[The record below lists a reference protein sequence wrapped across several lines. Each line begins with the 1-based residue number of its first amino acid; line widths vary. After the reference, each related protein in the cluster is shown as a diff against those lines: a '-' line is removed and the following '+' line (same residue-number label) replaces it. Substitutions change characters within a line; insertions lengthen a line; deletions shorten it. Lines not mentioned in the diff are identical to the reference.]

1 MRITWGQIEH
11 QILLSLVLFAVFV
24 TSGNFDPGFPRGG
37 ERGGGGVG
45 GNSHKSTGVFV
56 ANFEKKRFKRYQG
69 KILWCGLKLFYP

>member
-37 ERGGGGVG
+37 ERGGGG
-45 GNSHKSTGVFV
+45 NSHKSTGVFV
-56 ANFEKKRFKRYQG
+56 ANFEKKDLTGIKVKF
-69 KILWCGLKLFYP
+69 CGVA

>member
-37 ERGGGGVG
+37 ERGGGGTHIKVQG
-45 GNSHKSTGVFV
+45 CLSQILKKKDLRGIKVKFCGV
-56 ANFEKKRFKRYQG
+56 A
-69 KILWCGLKLFYP
+69 